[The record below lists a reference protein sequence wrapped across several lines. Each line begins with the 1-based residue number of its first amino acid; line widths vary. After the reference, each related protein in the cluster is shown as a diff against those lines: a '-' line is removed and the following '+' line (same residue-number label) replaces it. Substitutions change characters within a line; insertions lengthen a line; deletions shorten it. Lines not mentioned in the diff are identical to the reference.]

1 MQTKCESA
9 TLLNVASNAI
19 TYSSVAF
26 KTFKTYKNNQKEALI
41 TFTLQGSSAMKCD
54 VSLNFRKAFVPYS
67 RKYIFDPICK
77 YSQIMLFHG
86 VIYSGVAVNLVAQ
99 LAEHWPS
106 KLYIHTGR

>member
-1 MQTKCESA
+1 MPSRTHLSHSR
-9 TLLNVASNAI
+9 LLKP
-19 TYSSVAF
+19 T
-26 KTFKTYKNNQKEALI
+26 KNNQKEALI

-54 VSLNFRKAFVPYS
+54 ASLIFRKAFVPYS
-67 RKYIFDPICK
+67 RKYIFDLICK

-86 VIYSGVAVNLVAQ
+86 VIYSGVEVNLVAQ